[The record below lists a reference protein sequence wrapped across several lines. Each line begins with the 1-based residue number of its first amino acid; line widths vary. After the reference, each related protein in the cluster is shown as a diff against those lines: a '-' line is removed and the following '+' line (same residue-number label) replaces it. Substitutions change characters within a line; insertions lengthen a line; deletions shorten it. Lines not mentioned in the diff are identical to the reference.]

1 MATFPRMA
9 QYFGRELFD
18 FDRVVHLHGFLHG
31 SVEYW
36 NRVMLLITI
45 VYSHDSLSCVFPST
59 ISHHER
65 MQIYI

>member
-36 NRVMLLITI
+36 NRVMLMVT
-45 VYSHDSLSCVFPST
+45 
-59 ISHHER
+59 
-65 MQIYI
+65 